1 MKNYSLQLETITCPS
16 CLQKIEKTV
25 SDQAGVSDAE
35 VLFNASKVN
44 LKLDETKNSVDQ
56 IKSAIEKLGFEVQDV
71 A

>member
-56 IKSAIEKLGFEVQDV
+56 IKAAIQKLGFEVQSV